1 MTPKTKKKTEQIQ
14 NCETPNRYKQT
25 DAGILPNDWDYARLS
40 DISEQITQTAGT
52 EKYETVSISAGI
64 GFVNQAKK
72 FGKELSGK
80 QYAKYTVL
88 HKGDFSY
95 NKGNSKKYP
104 QGCVYRLKDR
114 ETAAV
119 PNVFESF
126 RITTGCA
133 EYYDQLF
140 ISGYLNH
147 QLYRLINHGVRDD
160 GLLNLTHKD
169 FYSCLL
175 PVPPLPEQKRI
186 AKILS
191 AQDKV
196 IECYE
201 KKIDQLK
208 RMKKYYLQ
216 NMFPKRGETVPKIR
230 FKEFAGAWEQRKIGD
245 YCDMF
250 NGDRSAKY
258 PNAQDMVSEG
268 IPFINAGDLVDG
280 HVNLVTA
287 NRISRA
293 KYDDLS
299 GAKLQLGDI
308 VYCLRGTLGKNAYI
322 DSINEGTIAS
332 SLVSIRPKN
341 IDGKFLFH
349 VLNSDIEYRQ
359 RIICDEGAAQP
370 NLSEK
375 SVSEFM
381 IPVPD
386 LEEQKMLSSLLDN
399 LSILITLHQRK
410 LEEEKKKKKALQQLL
425 LTGIV
430 RINHG

>member
-1 MTPKTKKKTEQIQ
+1 MTPKTKKFNQFQ
-14 NCETPNRYKQT
+14 YSETPNGYKLT
-25 DAGILPNDWDYARLS
+25 EAGILPIDWNYAKLS

-114 ETAAV
+114 EIAAV

-140 ISGYLNH
+140 VSGYLNH
-147 QLYRLINHGVRDD
+147 QLFRLINHGVRDD

-175 PVPPLPEQKRI
+175 PVPSLPEQEKI

-191 AQDKV
+191 TQDKV

-201 KKIDQLK
+201 KKIEQL
-208 RMKKYYLQ
+208 RLMKKYYLQ

-230 FKEFAGAWEQRKIGD
+230 FKGFTDPWEQRKLSSI
-245 YCDMF
+245 YR
-250 NGDRSAKY
+250 NIR
-258 PNAQDMVSEG
+258 NAFVGTATSYYVPDGHFYLESNNVKDGQINRNSEVYINDDFYYQQKDKWLRTNDMVMVQS
-268 IPFINAGDLVDG
+268 G
-280 HVNLVTA
+280 HVGHAAVIPENLDKTVAHALIMFTDQIEETEPYFLNFQYQTA
-287 NRISRA
+287 KAI
-293 KYDDLS
+293 K
-299 GAKLQLGDI
+299 KI
-308 VYCLRGTLGKNAYI
+308 
-322 DSINEGTIAS
+322 
-332 SLVSIRPKN
+332 
-341 IDGKFLFH
+341 
-349 VLNSDIEYRQ
+349 SDITKGNT
-359 RIICDEGAAQP
+359 IKHI
-370 NLSEK
+370 LS
-375 SVSEFM
+375 SDMQNFVVD
-381 IPVPD
+381 VPS
-386 LEEQKMLSSLLDN
+386 LGEQKQIARFFQQLDN
-399 LSILITLHQRK
+399 LITLHQR
-410 LEEEKKKKKALQQLL
+410 LCEEEKKKKKALQQLL

-430 RINHG
+430 RV

>member
-1 MTPKTKKKTEQIQ
+1 MTQEKINRLEQIK
-14 NCETPNRYKQT
+14 NGETPSDYKLT
-25 DAGILPNDWDYARLS
+25 DAGILPNDWNYARLS

-52 EKYETVSISAGI
+52 EKYETVSISTGI
-64 GFVNQAKK
+64 GFVNQVKK

-140 ISGYLNH
+140 VSGYLNH

-175 PVPPLPEQKRI
+175 PVPPIEEQKKI

-191 AQDKV
+191 AQDTV

-201 KKIDQLK
+201 KKIEQLK

-216 NMFPKRGETVPKIR
+216 NMFPKRGESVPKIR
-230 FKEFAGAWEQRKIGD
+230 FKGFTDPWGQRKLGECVEFLDTMRKPLKESEREKGIYPYYGASGIVDYISNYIFDEELVLLSEDGANITDRNYPVCFLASGKYWVNNHAHVLRVYAENENNFICNSLERMDFTKYNSGMAMPKLNKDVCYNIPLLCPIYEEQKQIGD
-245 YCDMF
+245 YF
-250 NGDRSAKY
+250 
-258 PNAQDMVSEG
+258 
-268 IPFINAGDLVDG
+268 
-280 HVNLVTA
+280 
-287 NRISRA
+287 RIF
-293 KYDDLS
+293 D
-299 GAKLQLGDI
+299 
-308 VYCLRGTLGKNAYI
+308 
-322 DSINEGTIAS
+322 
-332 SLVSIRPKN
+332 N
-341 IDGKFLFH
+341 I
-349 VLNSDIEYRQ
+349 
-359 RIICDEGAAQP
+359 
-370 NLSEK
+370 
-375 SVSEFM
+375 
-381 IPVPD
+381 
-386 LEEQKMLSSLLDN
+386 
-399 LSILITLHQRK
+399 ITLHQRK
-410 LEEEKKKKKALQQLL
+410 LEEEKKKKKALQQLF

-430 RINHG
+430 RINHE

>member
-1 MTPKTKKKTEQIQ
+1 MTPKMRKKINQIRNDIIPKGYTFTE
-14 NCETPNRYKQT
+14 
-25 DAGILPNDWDYARLS
+25 AGIIPVDWDYARLS

-126 RITTGCA
+126 LITTGCA

-140 ISGYLNH
+140 VSGYLNH

-175 PVPPLPEQKRI
+175 PVPPLSEQEKI

-201 KKIDQLK
+201 KKIEQLK

-230 FKEFAGAWEQRKIGD
+230 FKGFTDPWEKRKLSDIVERITRKNQDLVSELPLTISAQYGLIDQNEFFDKRIASKDVRGYYLVKNGEFAYNKSTSADAPWGAVKRLDKYGMGVLSTLYIVFRIIDENTDSDFLVTFYDTNLWHNGVQAVAAEGARNHGLLNISAYDFLETSLTLPQEVEEQRLIGT
-245 YCDMF
+245 YF
-250 NGDRSAKY
+250 
-258 PNAQDMVSEG
+258 
-268 IPFINAGDLVDG
+268 
-280 HVNLVTA
+280 
-287 NRISRA
+287 
-293 KYDDLS
+293 
-299 GAKLQLGDI
+299 
-308 VYCLRGTLGKNAYI
+308 
-322 DSINEGTIAS
+322 
-332 SLVSIRPKN
+332 
-341 IDGKFLFH
+341 
-349 VLNSDIEYRQ
+349 
-359 RIICDEGAAQP
+359 
-370 NLSEK
+370 K
-375 SVSEFM
+375 S
-381 IPVPD
+381 
-386 LEEQKMLSSLLDN
+386 LDN
-399 LSILITLHQRK
+399 LITLHQRK

-425 LTGIV
+425 LTGVI
-430 RINHG
+430 RTN